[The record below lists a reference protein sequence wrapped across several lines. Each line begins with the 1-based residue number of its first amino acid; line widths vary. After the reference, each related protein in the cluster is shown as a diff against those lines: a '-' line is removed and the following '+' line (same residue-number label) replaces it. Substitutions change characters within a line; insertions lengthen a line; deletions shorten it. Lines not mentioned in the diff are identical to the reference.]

1 MELKNNFKIGDIVTA
16 KTIGEDGESI
26 FVSGEITSLTDKYA
40 FLLKKFPKRQ
50 HFSVKVEDIVLRNK

>member
-1 MELKNNFKIGDIVTA
+1 MESNNSFKIGDTVTA
-16 KTIGEDGESI
+16 TTIGEDGKSI

-50 HFSVKVEDIVLRNK
+50 HFSVKVEDIVIRNK